1 MFYLLGVPFCLVSLI
16 VDMHAHVFTAE
27 ALAAVDRRYRKYAPQ
42 LRVEA
47 GRHVIVTGER
57 SSGPMPYMP
66 GFSDVDER
74 LAEMGKMGVDVQV
87 VSVTPGNFCYDAPAD
102 AGAAISAAQN
112 DGIAGMVEGHPGRFV
127 GCATVP
133 LQDPEAAVAELNRC
147 VRDLGFTG
155 VEIGTNVA
163 GRNLDSPELMP
174 FYAEAERLGTP
185 ILVHPINNAG
195 ADRMGRYYLG
205 NIVGN
210 PAETT
215 IAIGSVVFGG
225 VLERFKKLVFCW
237 SHGGG
242 FWPYQ
247 VGRFDHGYEARPEP
261 KANISSPPSGYAK
274 RMYYD
279 TITHSEAALGYLV
292 SVMGAGNVVYG
303 TDFPWD
309 MGDYGSIPLIK
320 ATKTIKSGDK
330 AKVLGGTSARLFKI
344 K

>member
-1 MFYLLGVPFCLVSLI
+1 MEL
-16 VDMHAHVFTAE
+16 
-27 ALAAVDRRYRKYAPQ
+27 
-42 LRVEA
+42 
-47 GRHVIVTGER
+47 
-57 SSGPMPYMP
+57 MP
-66 GFSDVDER
+66 GFGDVEGRLRAMDE
-74 LAEMGKMGVDVQV
+74 AGVDVQV
-87 VSVTPGNFCYDAPAD
+87 VSVTPGNFCYDAPAE
-102 AGAAISAAQN
+102 AGAVISAAQN
-112 DGIAGMVEGHPGRFV
+112 DAIAGMVGGHPDRFV

-185 ILVHPINNAG
+185 ILVHPVNNAG
-195 ADRMGRYYLG
+195 ADRMGGYYLG

-215 IAIGSVVFGG
+215 VAIGCVVFGG

-247 VGRFDHGYEARPEP
+247 VGRFDHGYEVRPEP
-261 KANISSPPSGYAK
+261 RANISAPPSTYAS

-292 SVMGAGNVVYG
+292 SSMGAGNVLYG

-309 MGDYGSIPLIK
+309 MGDYDAIPLIR
-320 ATKTIKSGDK
+320 ATKTIKRGDK
-330 AKVLGGTSARLFKI
+330 AKILGETSASLFRI
-344 K
+344 KA

>member
-1 MFYLLGVPFCLVSLI
+1 LI
-16 VDMHAHVFTAE
+16 VDMHSHVFTAE
-27 ALAAVDRRYRKYAPQ
+27 ALAKVDKKYRKYAPQ

-47 GRHVIVTGER
+47 GKHVIVTGER
-57 SSGPMPYMP
+57 SSGPMLYMP
-66 GFSDVDER
+66 GFGDVPGR
-74 LAEMGKMGVDVQV
+74 LAAMDKAGVDMQV
-87 VSVTPGNFCYDAPAD
+87 MSVTPGNFCYDAPPEAS
-102 AGAAISAAQN
+102 AVISAAQN
-112 DGIAGMVEGHPGRFV
+112 DAIAGMVEGHPERFV

-133 LQDPEAAVAELNRC
+133 LQDPETATRELNRC
-147 VRDLGFTG
+147 VRDLGFTS
-155 VEIGTNVA
+155 VEIGTNVV
-163 GRNLDSPELMP
+163 GKNLDSPEFAP
-174 FYAEAERLGTP
+174 FYAEAERLEAP
-185 ILVHPINNAG
+185 IIVHPVNNAG

-225 VLERFKKLVFCW
+225 VLEKYPKLVFCW

-247 VGRFDHGYEARPEP
+247 VGRFDHGYEVRQEP
-261 KANISSPPSGYAK
+261 KANIGTPPSGYVG

-292 SVMGAGNVVYG
+292 SSMGAGNVLYG

-309 MGDYGSIPLIK
+309 MGDYASIPLIK
-320 ATKTIKSGDK
+320 ATKGIKPGDRSK
-330 AKVLGGTSARLFKI
+330 ILGETSAELFKI